1 MQLQE
6 RVKCSTLS
14 HVSAALLNDLS
25 KAFDCIDHKPLI
37 TKMDAVG
44 FDSLSLNFLSF
55 YLKKRNQ
62 RTKLNSFYNSWAD
75 ILFDLRQ
82 DSILRPRLFTQS
94 KIPQLCENYAKL
106 CKNCAFP
113 QNFHTKK
120 LGEITIFYA
129 LLIFTYLTFFVK

>member
-14 HVSAALLNDLS
+14 HVSTALLSDLS
-25 KAFDCIDHKPLI
+25 KAFDCIDHRPLI

-94 KIPQLCENYAKL
+94 KIP
-106 CKNCAFP
+106 
-113 QNFHTKK
+113 
-120 LGEITIFYA
+120 
-129 LLIFTYLTFFVK
+129 

>member
-1 MQLQE
+1 MEQRFTLPKISFHRILKYDLFKISMQLQE

-14 HVSAALLNDLS
+14 HVSTALLNDLS

-44 FDSLSLNFLSF
+44 FDSSSLNFLCS

-62 RTKLNSFYNSWAD
+62 RTKLNPFYNSWAD

-82 DSILRPRLFTQS
+82 DSILRPHLFTQS
-94 KIPQLCENYAKL
+94 KIP
-106 CKNCAFP
+106 
-113 QNFHTKK
+113 
-120 LGEITIFYA
+120 
-129 LLIFTYLTFFVK
+129 

>member
-1 MQLQE
+1 MTYSKLSVEQRFTLPKISFHRILKYDLFKISMQLQE

-14 HVSAALLNDLS
+14 HVSTALLNDLS

-82 DSILRPRLFTQS
+82 DSILRPDLFTQS
-94 KIPQLCENYAKL
+94 KIP
-106 CKNCAFP
+106 
-113 QNFHTKK
+113 
-120 LGEITIFYA
+120 
-129 LLIFTYLTFFVK
+129 

>member
-1 MQLQE
+1 MTYSKLSVEQRFTLPKISFHRILKYDLFKISMQLQE

-14 HVSAALLNDLS
+14 HVSTALLNDLS

-62 RTKLNSFYNSWAD
+62 RTKLNPFYNSWAD

-94 KIPQLCENYAKL
+94 KIP
-106 CKNCAFP
+106 
-113 QNFHTKK
+113 
-120 LGEITIFYA
+120 
-129 LLIFTYLTFFVK
+129 

>member
-1 MQLQE
+1 MTYSKLSVEQRFTLPKISFHRILKYDLFKISMQLQE

-14 HVSAALLNDLS
+14 HVSTALLNDLS

-82 DSILRPRLFTQS
+82 DSILRPHLFTQS
-94 KIPQLCENYAKL
+94 KIP
-106 CKNCAFP
+106 
-113 QNFHTKK
+113 
-120 LGEITIFYA
+120 
-129 LLIFTYLTFFVK
+129 

>member
-1 MQLQE
+1 MTYSKLSVEQRFTLPKISFHRILKYDLFKISMQLQE

-14 HVSAALLNDLS
+14 HVSTALLNDLS
-25 KAFDCIDHKPLI
+25 KAFDFIDHKPLI

-94 KIPQLCENYAKL
+94 KIP
-106 CKNCAFP
+106 
-113 QNFHTKK
+113 
-120 LGEITIFYA
+120 
-129 LLIFTYLTFFVK
+129 

>member
-1 MQLQE
+1 MTYSKLSVEQRFTLPKISFHRILKYDLFKISMQLQE

-82 DSILRPRLFTQS
+82 DSILRPHLFTQS
-94 KIPQLCENYAKL
+94 KIP
-106 CKNCAFP
+106 
-113 QNFHTKK
+113 
-120 LGEITIFYA
+120 
-129 LLIFTYLTFFVK
+129 

>member
-1 MQLQE
+1 MEQRFTLPKISFHRILKYDLFKISMQLQE

-44 FDSLSLNFLSF
+44 FDSSSLNFLCS

-62 RTKLNSFYNSWAD
+62 RTKLNPFYNSWAD

-94 KIPQLCENYAKL
+94 KIP
-106 CKNCAFP
+106 
-113 QNFHTKK
+113 
-120 LGEITIFYA
+120 
-129 LLIFTYLTFFVK
+129 

>member
-1 MQLQE
+1 MTYSKLSVEQRFTLPKISFHRILKYDLFKISMQLQE

-14 HVSAALLNDLS
+14 HVSTALLNDLS

-44 FDSLSLNFLSF
+44 FDSSSLNFLCS

-62 RTKLNSFYNSWAD
+62 RTKLNPFYNSWAD

-94 KIPQLCENYAKL
+94 KIP
-106 CKNCAFP
+106 
-113 QNFHTKK
+113 
-120 LGEITIFYA
+120 
-129 LLIFTYLTFFVK
+129 

>member
-1 MQLQE
+1 MTYSKLSVEQRFTLPKISFHRILKYDLFKISMQLQE

-14 HVSAALLNDLS
+14 HVSTALLNDLS

-94 KIPQLCENYAKL
+94 KIP
-106 CKNCAFP
+106 
-113 QNFHTKK
+113 
-120 LGEITIFYA
+120 
-129 LLIFTYLTFFVK
+129 